1 MFKLL
6 KYLKG
11 FRKESV
17 LGPFFKLL
25 EALFELFTP
34 LVIAAIIDNGIAG
47 GDKGYIVKMC
57 LVLVG
62 LGFAGLAFS
71 ITAQFFAAKAS
82 VGFTARLR
90 HVLFEHI
97 GRLSYSQL
105 DGVGSSTLITRL
117 TGDMNQVQTG
127 LNLTLRLLLRSPFV
141 VFGAMIMAFTIDP
154 GTAMIFVYVTLIL
167 FAVVFA
173 IMLVSIPLYKKA
185 QQRLDDVTGAVRE
198 NLTGVRVIRA
208 FGLENSETE
217 RFNEKNHEL
226 ARTQKFVGGVSAL
239 MNPVTYVIIN
249 IAIIYLIGEGAVR
262 VDKGMLRQGE
272 VVALYNYMSQILVEL
287 IKLANLIISI
297 TKSIACGN
305 RIQAVLEIVPD
316 MEDTERGENA
326 QGNDTFEDSGYAV
339 EFDNVSLLYSGGGE
353 KALEGISFK
362 VKRGETVGIIGGTG
376 SGKSSL
382 VNMIPRFYDASEG
395 LVKVNG
401 QDVKNADPGRLRE
414 NIGIVPQKAA
424 LFKGTIADNLRWGN
438 ENASDEEIM
447 QAVKAAQAADVV
459 KVKGGLGALVE
470 QGGRNLS
477 GGQRQRLTI
486 ARALV
491 RRPEVLIL
499 DDSASALD
507 FATDAALRKSLR
519 ELDFAP
525 TVFIVSQRTSSIAHA
540 DKIIVLDDGRA
551 VGIGT
556 HEELL
561 KSCGVY
567 KEIYNSQFKKEAV

>member
-1 MFKLL
+1 MYKLL

-47 GDKGYIVKMC
+47 GDRGYIVKMC

-82 VGFTARLR
+82 VGFTAKLR

-97 GRLSYSQL
+97 GKLSYSQL
-105 DGVGSSTLITRL
+105 DDVGASTLITRL

-154 GTAMIFVYVTLIL
+154 ETAMIFVYVTIIL

-249 IAIIYLIGEGAVR
+249 IAIIYLIAEGAIR
-262 VDKGMLRQGE
+262 VDEGMLRQGE

-305 RIQAVLEIVPD
+305 RIQAVLEIIPD
-316 MEDTERGENA
+316 MENEDNV
-326 QGNDTFEDSGYAV
+326 QGNAASFDNEYAV

-395 LVKVNG
+395 CVKVNG
-401 QDVKNADPGRLRE
+401 QDVRGANVKQLRE

-459 KVKGGLGALVE
+459 KVKVWL
-470 QGGRNLS
+470 N
-477 GGQRQRLTI
+477 
-486 ARALV
+486 
-491 RRPEVLIL
+491 
-499 DDSASALD
+499 
-507 FATDAALRKSLR
+507 
-519 ELDFAP
+519 
-525 TVFIVSQRTSSIAHA
+525 
-540 DKIIVLDDGRA
+540 A
-551 VGIGT
+551 VI
-556 HEELL
+556 E
-561 KSCGVY
+561 
-567 KEIYNSQFKKEAV
+567 